1 MHCFNSLIRPL
12 KFNKRHLTANSQDV
26 RVLIEIWGTPER
38 GVMLNCK
45 RLPRPVIWGLGR
57 TCQQGWCDS
66 SSTSKRELPQA
77 TKAFSS
83 VLRHVT
89 SLTFYSFLGFL
100 FPHLFVISTVRRGGE
115 IPKGNECVGQQANL
129 PRALCRCA
137 RVQHPCSYRKPEH
150 KPGERDSHPQ
160 SKNNRTITCPSH
172 WVYLDKKFGSAWKTD
187 LHWAHLKQSRCC
199 SSCRE
204 LRTQA
209 RPGLQCKLTWLEGP
223 QG

>member
-66 SSTSKRELPQA
+66 SSTSKRELPRA

-160 SKNNRTITCPSH
+160 SKNNKNCNLPEPLGIFGQKV
-172 WVYLDKKFGSAWKTD
+172 WVSVENRSALST
-187 LHWAHLKQSRCC
+187 S
-199 SSCRE
+199 
-204 LRTQA
+204 QA
-209 RPGLQCKLTWLEGP
+209 VTVLLQL
-223 QG
+223 QGAKDTSKARFAM

>member
-160 SKNNRTITCPSH
+160 SKNNKNCNLPEPLGIFGQKV
-172 WVYLDKKFGSAWKTD
+172 WVSVENRSALST
-187 LHWAHLKQSRCC
+187 S
-199 SSCRE
+199 
-204 LRTQA
+204 QA
-209 RPGLQCKLTWLEGP
+209 VTVLLQL
-223 QG
+223 QGAEDTSKARFAM